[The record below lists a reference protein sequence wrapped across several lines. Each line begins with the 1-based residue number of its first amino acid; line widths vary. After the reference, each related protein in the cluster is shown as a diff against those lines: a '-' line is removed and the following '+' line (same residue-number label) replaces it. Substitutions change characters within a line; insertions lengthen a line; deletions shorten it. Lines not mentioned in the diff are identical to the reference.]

1 MRRLFHQTKLYDYT
15 SKAEAEK
22 HITDMKAKGWY
33 AKDKTMENLYLKTD
47 KMSFRI
53 Q

>member
-22 HITDMKAKGWY
+22 HITQIKCI
-33 AKDKTMENLYLKTD
+33 
-47 KMSFRI
+47 RI
-53 Q
+53 QTIIYTGLSIKEAIYTF